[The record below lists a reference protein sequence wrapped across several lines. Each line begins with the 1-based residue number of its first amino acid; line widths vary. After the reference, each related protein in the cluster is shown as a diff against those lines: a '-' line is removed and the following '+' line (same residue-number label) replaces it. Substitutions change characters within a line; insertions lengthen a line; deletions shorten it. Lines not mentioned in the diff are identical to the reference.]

1 MRSGRL
7 LSLVLALL
15 SSASSHQ
22 HPPPFS
28 LNGLV
33 FNISTRVAEGAEVCL
48 HCEYFLRPQPKYGFT
63 MIISFLEEASLTRAE
78 VAAAASTQ
86 FRFPGNLREAH
97 KKSGRVVNKTIY
109 TPSMRGAKSIF
120 VSKKFFMSSKHAG
133 SYICQM
139 IPVNAT
145 STEGWTLTKWIRL
158 ELYHDTVSLKYVWP
172 IFAFGGLPICLFLIW
187 YCACRPQRMI
197 FKRVLIEKSLLH
209 FAGAPMSSKGHHL
222 AKVTLV
228 PEPRPSL
235 RVYMNALYQRRGLDH
250 FSEVDEICEVAKK
263 EKEEAKLRVR
273 FLMPSDPT
281 YEVPFGRVQV
291 EGRIGEGAFG
301 LVLRGSAMHL
311 PGGIIGPLPV
321 AIKTLRVNSSDADV
335 VAFVQEIEMMKFIG
349 KHENVIQLY
358 ATSNHNGRPVM
369 IMEYAAEGSLV
380 DYLRKNRSWLAT
392 QARPMTELV
401 LLCFARQ
408 IANGMVYLASKDI
421 VHRDLAA
428 RNVVLTKNLVA
439 KIADFGLTR
448 KVEFYY
454 RMKGNGR
461 VPLKWMAPES
471 VFQKVFTSKSDIWS
485 FGVLLWELFSLGDS
499 PAANLSVNEFLEAL
513 HLGPSLYTKPKYAD
527 EEVFSGLMQPCW
539 EHQPECRPT
548 FTDILATLSKFL
560 QGC

>member
-1 MRSGRL
+1 MCRGRL
-7 LSLVLALL
+7 LLLVLALL
-15 SSASSHQ
+15 SSVSSHQ

-28 LNGLV
+28 LHGLV
-33 FNISTRVAEGAEVCL
+33 FSISTRVAEGAEVCL
-48 HCEYFLRPQPKYGFT
+48 RCEYFLRPQANHCFT
-63 MIISFLEEASLTRAE
+63 MIISFVEEVSLTRAE

-86 FRFPGNLREAH
+86 FWFPGNLREAH
-97 KKSGRVVNKTIY
+97 KKSGKVVNKTIY

-120 VSKKFFMSSKHAG
+120 VSKKFSMSSKHAG

-145 STEGWTLTKWIRL
+145 STEGWTLTKWILL
-158 ELYHDTVSLKYVWP
+158 ELYHDTVSLKYVWL

-209 FAGAPMSSKGHHL
+209 FAGAPMSSGGHHL

-235 RVYMNALYQRRGLDH
+235 RVYMNALYQRRELDH
-250 FSEVDEICEVAKK
+250 FSEVDEICEVVKK
-263 EKEEAKLRVR
+263 EKERAKLRVR

-281 YEVPFGRVQV
+281 YEVPFGRMQV

-321 AIKTLRVNSSDADV
+321 AIKTLRGSSSKADV
-335 VAFVQEIEMMKFIG
+335 VSYVQEIKMMKFIG
-349 KHENVIQLY
+349 KRENRIQLH
-358 ATSNHNGRPVM
+358 ATSNHNV
-369 IMEYAAEGSLV
+369 
-380 DYLRKNRSWLAT
+380 
-392 QARPMTELV
+392 
-401 LLCFARQ
+401 
-408 IANGMVYLASKDI
+408 ANGMVYLVSMDI

-439 KIADFGLTR
+439 KVADFGLTR

-471 VFQKVFTSKSDIWS
+471 VFQKVFTTKSDVWS

-499 PAANLSVNEFLEAL
+499 PAADLSVNEFLEAL

-527 EEVFSGLMQPCW
+527 EEVFSGLIQPCW
-539 EHQPECRPT
+539 ERQPECRPA

>member
-1 MRSGRL
+1 
-7 LSLVLALL
+7 
-15 SSASSHQ
+15 
-22 HPPPFS
+22 
-28 LNGLV
+28 
-33 FNISTRVAEGAEVCL
+33 
-48 HCEYFLRPQPKYGFT
+48 
-63 MIISFLEEASLTRAE
+63 
-78 VAAAASTQ
+78 
-86 FRFPGNLREAH
+86 
-97 KKSGRVVNKTIY
+97 
-109 TPSMRGAKSIF
+109 
-120 VSKKFFMSSKHAG
+120 
-133 SYICQM
+133 
-139 IPVNAT
+139 
-145 STEGWTLTKWIRL
+145 
-158 ELYHDTVSLKYVWP
+158 
-172 IFAFGGLPICLFLIW
+172 
-187 YCACRPQRMI
+187 MI

-209 FAGAPMSSKGHHL
+209 FAGAPMSSGGHHL

-235 RVYMNALYQRRGLDH
+235 RVYMNALYQRRELDH
-250 FSEVDEICEVAKK
+250 FSEVDEICEVVKK
-263 EKEEAKLRVR
+263 EKERAKLRVR

-281 YEVPFGRVQV
+281 YEVPFGRMQV

-321 AIKTLRVNSSDADV
+321 AIKTLRGRVRRNLQFPVDSSDADV

-392 QARPMTELV
+392 QPRPMTELV

-439 KIADFGLTR
+439 KVADFGLTR

-471 VFQKVFTSKSDIWS
+471 VFQKVFTTKSDVWS

-499 PAANLSVNEFLEAL
+499 PAADLSVNEFLEAL

-527 EEVFSGLMQPCW
+527 EEVFSGLIQPCW
-539 EHQPECRPT
+539 ERQPECRPA